1 MKMKIITQINKESDM
16 SHHMEKKSFNDKRA
30 EKRAIIL
37 ETNNKRRLPW
47 VLATMV
53 AILVLGA
60 GILFATQKTERES
73 IVDNSRGGQVSATSI
88 TYPVDLFIDGKAR
101 HFHHKTDDGITISY
115 FILKSS
121 DGVIRAAFD
130 ACDVCWPAGKGYEQ
144 SGDVM
149 VCRNCG
155 RQFASV
161 RVNEVKGGCNPAPL
175 ERKIEGDKVVLLVK
189 DIVSGKK
196 YFDFSKRG

>member
-1 MKMKIITQINKESDM
+1 MPDTGKHPTAGKNVSKKSA
-16 SHHMEKKSFNDKRA
+16 EKKA
-30 EKRAIIL
+30 MIL
-37 ETNNKRRLPW
+37 NSKKKAHLPW
-47 VLATMV
+47 VIAGALCVIA
-53 AILVLGA
+53 LG
-60 GILFATQKTERES
+60 GGVFFATQNTKQETVTTNPSGVRISE
-73 IVDNSRGGQVSATSI
+73 TSV
-88 TYPVDLFIDGKAR
+88 TYPVDLFSDGKAR
-101 HFHHKTDDGITISY
+101 HFHYKVDDTITIQY

-155 RQFASV
+155 RQFASI
-161 RVNEVKGGCNPAPL
+161 RINEVKGGCNPAPL
-175 ERKIEGDKVVLLVK
+175 RRKMADNRLIVKIQDILEGKQ
-189 DIVSGKK
+189 

>member
-1 MKMKIITQINKESDM
+1 MT
-16 SHHMEKKSFNDKRA
+16 HHMEKKPVKDTRA
-30 EKRAIIL
+30 QKRAIIL
-37 ETNNKRRLPW
+37 EINTKRRLPW

-53 AILVLGA
+53 TILVLGA
-60 GILFATQKTERES
+60 GILFATQKTETQVVADRPT
-73 IVDNSRGGQVSATSI
+73 DGQVSATSI
-88 TYPVDLFIDGKAR
+88 TYPVDLFADGKAR
-101 HFHHKTDDGITISY
+101 HFRHKTNDGTTISY

-155 RQFASV
+155 RQFASI
-161 RVNEVKGGCNPAPL
+161 RVNEVTGGCNPAPL

>member
-1 MKMKIITQINKESDM
+1 MT
-16 SHHMEKKSFNDKRA
+16 HHMEKKPAKDRRA
-30 EKRAIIL
+30 QKRAIIL

-73 IVDNSRGGQVSATSI
+73 IVNNSPGGQVSATSI
-88 TYPVDLFIDGKAR
+88 TYPADLFADGKVR
-101 HFHHKTDDGITISY
+101 YFRHKTDDGIAISY

-144 SGDVM
+144 SGDLM

-155 RQFASV
+155 RQFASI

>member
-1 MKMKIITQINKESDM
+1 MPDTGKHPIPGTNVS
-16 SHHMEKKSFNDKRA
+16 KKHA
-30 EKRAIIL
+30 EKRDMIL
-37 ETNNKRRLPW
+37 NSKKKSRLPW
-47 VLATMV
+47 VIAGALCVIA
-53 AILVLGA
+53 LG
-60 GILFATQKTERES
+60 GGVLFATQSTKQETVTTNASGVRIAQS
-73 IVDNSRGGQVSATSI
+73 SAS
-88 TYPVDLFIDGKAR
+88 YPVHLFSDGKAR
-101 HFHHKTDDGITISY
+101 HFQYKVDDAITIQY

-155 RQFASV
+155 RQFASI
-161 RVNEVKGGCNPAPL
+161 RINEVKGGCNPVPL
-175 ERKIEGDKVVLLVK
+175 KRSIAGDRLVFQIQ
-189 DIVSGKK
+189 DILKGKQ

>member
-1 MKMKIITQINKESDM
+1 MT
-16 SHHMEKKSFNDKRA
+16 HHMEKKPFKDTRA
-30 EKRAIIL
+30 QKRAIIL
-37 ETNNKRRLPW
+37 ETNKKRRLPW
-47 VLATMV
+47 VVAGMV

-60 GILFATQKTERES
+60 GILFATQKTERQAVADHPSGAE
-73 IVDNSRGGQVSATSI
+73 I
-88 TYPVDLFIDGKAR
+88 TETTVAYPVESFGDGKAR
-101 HFHHKTDDGITISY
+101 HFRHKADDGITISY

-155 RQFASV
+155 RQFASI

-189 DIVSGKK
+189 DILSGKK
-196 YFDFSKRG
+196 YFDFSNRG